1 MDFSIP
7 EIQIDNRRG
16 RFNEIG
22 QQLLDPT
29 IQSDYRQAGKLSTE
43 YKQLEQVISLY
54 DSIIHDI
61 QEYKQLEELLADPEM
76 AELAKGNKAELELKI
91 PQLIAQLEDLTLPK
105 LDNDE
110 NNAIFE
116 IRAGTGGTEASLF
129 AEEIY
134 RMYLR
139 YVTQIGFKVE
149 SLSTSYNDEGG
160 IKEVIFGVEGAH
172 AYGKLR
178 FESGVHRVQRVP
190 ATEASGRIHTSAISV
205 VVLPEIESTDLQ
217 IEAKDL
223 RIDVY
228 RSSGPGGQ
236 SVNTTDS
243 AVRITHIPS
252 GIVVTC
258 QDSKSQHKNKDK
270 AMSILMSKLYAIEQE
285 EKAKASKDI
294 RAQAIQ
300 SGDRSAKIRT
310 YNFPQGRITDHRVN
324 LSWFNVNEVM
334 EGNLDEIV
342 PVVNLQLRREI
353 SNL

>member
-1 MDFSIP
+1 MDFSLP
-7 EIQIDNRRG
+7 EIQIDNKRS
-16 RFNEIG
+16 RFNELS
-22 QQLLDPT
+22 QQLLDPA
-29 IQSDYRQAGKLSTE
+29 IQSDYRQAGKLNTE
-43 YKQLEQVISLY
+43 YKQAEQVISLY
-54 DSIIHDI
+54 DAIAHAIE
-61 QEYKQLEELLADPEM
+61 EYKQLEELLADPEM
-76 AELAKGNKAELELKI
+76 AELAKGNKEELETKI

-139 YVTQIGFKVE
+139 YATEQGFKIE

-160 IKEVIFGVEGAH
+160 IKEVIFGVEGPH

-190 ATEASGRIHTSAISV
+190 ATESSGRIHTSAISV

-217 IEAKDL
+217 VDPKDL

-324 LSWFNVNEVM
+324 LSWFNVSEVM